1 MNIPATNILGVV
13 VSAVGPPAALHA
25 MDHWIARG
33 EGHYVCVTGVHGI
46 VESWRDKSIR
56 TIHNRAG
63 MVVPDGMPLVWLS
76 KLRGF
81 SGVERVYGPDL
92 MLAACRRFLPSGR
105 RHFFYG
111 GNPGVASLLAAKLG
125 RDLPGI
131 QIAGT
136 WTPPFRPL
144 TPDEDRDV
152 VEMINAAKPHFVWV
166 GLSTPRQE
174 RWMAEHAARLGPAIL
189 VGCGAAFDF
198 NAGLKRQAPQWMRRA
213 GLEWCFRL
221 LAEPRRLWRRY
232 LINNPTFVG
241 LLLLDICGLRNTE
254 S

>member
-1 MNIPATNILGVV
+1 
-13 VSAVGPPAALHA
+13 VSAVGPTAVLGVI
-25 MDHWIARG
+25 DDWITRR

-46 VESWRDKSIR
+46 VESWRDKTIR

-76 KLRGF
+76 RLRG
-81 SGVERVYGPDL
+81 SRSVERVYGPDL
-92 MLAACRRFLPSGR
+92 MLAACRRFLLPRR

-111 GNPGVASLLAAKLG
+111 GNSGVAGLLAATLR
-125 RDLPGI
+125 RDFPGI

-136 WTPPFRPL
+136 YTPPFRPL
-144 TPDEDRDV
+144 TPDEDREV
-152 VEMINAAKPHFVWV
+152 VETINAAKPDMVWV

-174 RWMAEHAARLGPAIL
+174 RWMAEHAKRLRPAIL

-198 NAGLKRQAPQWMRRA
+198 NAGLKRQAPSWMRNT

-221 LAEPRRLWRRY
+221 MTEPRRLWRRY
-232 LINNPTFVG
+232 MINNPLFVG
-241 LLLLDICGLRNTE
+241 LVLLETCGFTRTG